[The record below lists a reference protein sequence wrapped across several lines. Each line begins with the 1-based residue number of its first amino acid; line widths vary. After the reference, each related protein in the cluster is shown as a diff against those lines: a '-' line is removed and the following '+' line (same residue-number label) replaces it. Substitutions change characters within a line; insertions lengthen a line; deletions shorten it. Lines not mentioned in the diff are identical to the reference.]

1 MEPASL
7 VMERKMLRGI
17 KAAGR
22 AARPNA
28 SLEETLQLSTLQP
41 EPNGVRALIDCFDG
55 SCVDDEVAV
64 QETAGANRESVGL
77 VGARAVERA
86 LHMTDNA
93 SIDVRDKKPCCFC
106 DGAHGL
112 GVLSA
117 GSRKGTSGAKLISV
131 SGTYVLVST
140 LPRVHCETRT
150 PTQRSRGCRL
160 RTRGERL
167 GSNPKEVCD
176 ESARLPRPR
185 LAQLG

>member
-1 MEPASL
+1 M
-7 VMERKMLRGI
+7 
-17 KAAGR
+17 
-22 AARPNA
+22 
-28 SLEETLQLSTLQP
+28 
-41 EPNGVRALIDCFDG
+41 RALIDCFDG

-77 VGARAVERA
+77 VRARAVERA

-93 SIDVRDKKPCCFC
+93 SIDVRDEKPCCFC

-117 GSRKGTSGAKLISV
+117 GSRKGTSGARLISV
-131 SGTYVLVST
+131 SGTYVRTGLNAPARPLRNPHAHSAI
-140 LPRVHCETRT
+140 TRM
-150 PTQRSRGCRL
+150 PAAQ
-160 RTRGERL
+160 RGERL